1 MKKIVAFTLMSL
13 FCSLAYCQ
21 DKITMFQKDSLIWTD
36 DLNNTNIYPLSK
48 KERIKYK
55 NNIEP
60 HIIHYELGICSTI
73 LTDTRRILIFV
84 KPFEGVDYNAF
95 ANYFLKW
102 MTGGIGYYIFVPYGI
117 IVINSDEL
125 ENINDSKNFK
135 TFNIL
140 GKAYLRK

>member
-1 MKKIVAFTLMSL
+1 MKKIVALTFMSL

-21 DKITMFQKDSLIWTD
+21 DKITIFQKDSLIWTD

-84 KPFEGVDYNAF
+84 KPFDGVDYNAF

-102 MTGGIGYYIFVPYGI
+102 MTGGIGHYIFVPYGI
-117 IVINSDEL
+117 IVVNSDEL
-125 ENINDSKNFK
+125 ENINYSKNFK